1 MVLRGEGPLAVGMRL
16 VVVTAAVVEAGFRV
30 LLQLLGQVGSWSTGW
45 DVVFVPILWD
55 LQLFYEA
62 HGSGR
67 IKKGRVSE
75 SWIYIVLNPLNVTV
89 LLSYLHIIYFC
100 NHQRDR

>member
-1 MVLRGEGPLAVGMRL
+1 MVLRGEGPLAIGMRL
-16 VVVTAAVVEAGFRV
+16 VVIIAAVVEAGFGV

-45 DVVFVPILWD
+45 DVIFVPILWD

-67 IKKGRVSE
+67 IDKGGKSRLGIRVLDIYQTQSQDE
-75 SWIYIVLNPLNVTV
+75 SQ
-89 LLSYLHIIYFC
+89 LSIHFIFVM
-100 NHQRDR
+100 